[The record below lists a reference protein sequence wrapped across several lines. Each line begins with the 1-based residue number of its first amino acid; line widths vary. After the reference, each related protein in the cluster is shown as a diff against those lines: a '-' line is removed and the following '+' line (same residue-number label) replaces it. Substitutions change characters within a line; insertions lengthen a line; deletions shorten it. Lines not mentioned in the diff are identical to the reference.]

1 MQEMGR
7 IEKDIVK
14 DKEKNRIMFIVP
26 PLSADKNIKFLTHQ
40 VPLGFLY
47 MAGLLE
53 KNGFEVKILDC
64 PLYWK
69 LKRKIN
75 ENTIKFGLFPEQV
88 EKEIKNFQPDIVGI
102 SCSYSM
108 YESDSFDVVD
118 SLKKMEKEINK
129 KILVVVGGAH
139 VSSNPKFV
147 LRNKNIDMVVIGEGE
162 LTMLEIAKN
171 FQNNKNIKNIAGTA
185 LMNNGKFRINKA
197 RPYIQNLDELEPA
210 WHLINFKEYF
220 KHPDNYAISI
230 RSPSVHIITSRGCP
244 GNCVFCSVNTVWGR
258 KWRAMSAKKV
268 ADQIEL
274 LYKKYRIRHFRINDD
289 NFTIDKK
296 RVVEICREIRKRK
309 LDIKWD
315 TPSGV
320 AAWAL
325 DKDILKEM
333 KKTGYYRVTFG
344 IESGCKKSLEY
355 IGKNINLEKINGLID
370 YCHKLGLWIASFFI
384 IGFPYET
391 KEEVNETVNY
401 IINSK
406 INFPFISGAQPYAGT
421 RMYEDFKKEGLL
433 INKNGF
439 LEKSNV
445 MVTKYGSKYL
455 TAEEIREI
463 RRKTYIR
470 FYLKKIA
477 RYSNLFIF
485 YKEFLSKIRTIED
498 LKYVYKIFKN
508 IFIGFIY

>member
-1 MQEMGR
+1 
-7 IEKDIVK
+7 
-14 DKEKNRIMFIVP
+14 
-26 PLSADKNIKFLTHQ
+26 
-40 VPLGFLY
+40 
-47 MAGLLE
+47 
-53 KNGFEVKILDC
+53 
-64 PLYWK
+64 
-69 LKRKIN
+69 
-75 ENTIKFGLFPEQV
+75 
-88 EKEIKNFQPDIVGI
+88 
-102 SCSYSM
+102 
-108 YESDSFDVVD
+108 
-118 SLKKMEKEINK
+118 
-129 KILVVVGGAH
+129 
-139 VSSNPKFV
+139 
-147 LRNKNIDMVVIGEGE
+147 MVVIGEGE